1 MHFDE
6 GDVYE
11 AMTEDGQRY
20 TITVGARN
28 EDGTVQVQSSLDA
41 EPVNVNPEQVGGA
54 ILADMDRARASQGEA
69 EQGEIDGQAEMPSA
83 DVDTAQSNVPVYQ
96 QSDVVEA
103 RMPGG
108 TVRGEIF
115 EVSEEAGMP
124 VYSVQWESPVQGVMV
139 GRYSGEELSALQ
151 PAAEPEIGIELV
163 MPTDEEVAAVTAERL
178 RREEAEAANGN
189 NLIPED
195 LRRVLSS
202 EEIEALMDAMEENAV
217 EPENVP
223 YTREEWD
230 ARFSSPIET
239 PAGKVRM
246 GEHQFGKLHPDGN
259 EQRQDRRGWIG
270 HIYATLTSPSIIVE
284 QPSPETGAEREYK
297 YVFVKSFVN
306 ADGDAVTFFA
316 SVTVKKNDMEV
327 VITNHFK
334 KYKDVKN
341 LLKKGKLC
349 FSSVSPSGMQTEPN
363 RSTASA
369 TTSEADINA
378 GASASKGTTQSVSVQ
393 ENEQK
398 SLQPLPTRTTKKG
411 TEVLYHE
418 VPVARTLEELY
429 DGTLTQPEVDAFV
442 TANVKESRKAAERIE
457 STPPKMGT
465 DLAAYKQA
473 KAEWQGKVDEARRKA
488 DYWLEVQAEV
498 QKITGR
504 QNESAS
510 RSIESA
516 SRSIE
521 SASRFTEMPTS
532 MSEAQDGAEYAA
544 MAFAGKMALRITPES
559 FRGETG
565 LGSAEQRQLTGVIA
579 TPENGGV
586 TIEQAAEW
594 LYAAQE
600 NDGVSFYADETEARD
615 AIIEVL
621 SQGNPKGYVARSRK
635 EAAKRDSQAE
645 AADKEAWAQQHF
657 HMSFE
662 EYQAMEEQALP
673 AIIEQYRGFDEATYY
688 ANLANDYE
696 QQNERRNDTEKDSA
710 TESAGI
716 GRSGELLQGEQP
728 ASTGG
733 TRYIG
738 DGQQGRAA
746 ASDVQGGVSAE
757 DARGA
762 SGEGRSENNRNLA
775 ERQGDLGT
783 SIKTSATE
791 TDEDGSPFVLSSSG
805 TTTFGE
811 IKAETGLTPAPIKL
825 SLGNSKYGL
834 IHLER
839 RHGEQI
845 RNAGFKSVEEFVEYV
860 CKNYKRIKQGENSVG
875 EENGTYLLQIEDA
888 HNNTLYIELSTDG
901 RYWGVNSGGVFRK
914 GYGNNKKE
922 VWSASEE
929 QNKQS
934 VADSTLRE
942 EENPDIPTTPNG
954 DVPTTSTG
962 KSTEEVSNL
971 QGNGQESAADAED
984 APVKA
989 ETPTISQESEQVSD
1003 QDNAPYNAEEARR
1016 QPLRERAKEWEAKT
1030 GVKVHLIE
1038 DLSEVQ
1044 NKAARAAL
1052 EAGEEITGWYGRRTG
1067 EVYIYLPNVQNE
1079 SDIDATYVHEVV
1091 AHKGM
1096 RSLLSAEGYD
1106 KLCDR
1111 VWNAMSEDAR
1121 REYTNYPGVEN
1132 IADEAKRRR
1141 AAADEYIA
1149 HLAEKV
1155 NLTDAEQTVWQ
1166 QVVQFFREALEALGI
1181 DVKVS
1186 DAQLSELIRA
1196 SYAKMAQERK
1206 METETETETY
1216 ERLLGEMRA
1225 RQAELYERLP
1235 RPGHLTRAYRD
1246 GDNAAIEQWEDKWRQ
1261 SLQEMTPQ
1269 DLYIM
1274 GATARGMSGAKK
1286 DILKLND
1293 KGRYVIDNERAEY
1306 KAYDYIE
1313 KSLKRR
1319 IKQLE
1324 AEATAED
1331 LRTRDILER
1340 GDRAGEQASFRFIGE
1355 RGAANLDKAEEATTR
1370 LDNLGVAREMES
1382 TGKDAKSI
1390 KMATGW
1396 ERGADGKWRY
1406 ETEDGVF
1413 DVTGELHPE
1422 RRSLSAEERA
1432 ELDGAF
1438 HELMEAFEKGS
1449 LAISEDKIG
1458 ESSMADIY
1466 VAGGMER
1473 SRAER
1478 LAALEDKEDA
1488 VKHTPKYLDDYLE
1501 QEELF
1506 AAYPELRDIKLVEG
1520 DSSLALFG
1528 ALGSYN
1534 PQTKTITLNY
1544 LSHDTLLH
1552 EVQHIIQ
1559 HIEGFAVGG
1568 SKGTI
1573 SAAFRNNRHVR
1584 NEVDGLLN
1592 SLGYNEWLKNATP
1605 AELSGEKVDGRNFN
1619 AGYAFSHSLPPSLGN
1634 ALRDKLDEANGV
1646 IKHNNRLSGGER
1658 GLTPQEQ
1665 YNRLSGEVEARNAQR
1680 RMNMSADER
1689 RHSLASETE
1698 DVAREDQIFIYDALE
1713 SANSEIEKQKPFHE
1727 MIDDLYGNKDADKSK
1742 YARTYFHVADT
1753 PDFMSGIG
1761 LNGAEFTMPFKAIS
1775 SHIGKDSDHYL
1786 DADIWHNLPEALHNP
1801 FLVTKYGKDGRFRIY
1816 TTLMH
1821 NGKYV
1826 AVGVDVKRINQGRNK
1841 PIIEINSIKTV
1852 FAKTGKIGENETVV
1866 CYDERITPEQEAL
1879 LGGRNF
1885 RQYPTIQELSE
1896 HKVTDNSA
1904 NEQGEAGISFRRANR
1919 SQVGFVSNAMKAVEG
1934 IKQEK
1939 ATPQQWL
1946 AMIQKQGGLKA
1957 GEDKWLGL
1965 SDWLKGSEAKTLTK
1979 DEVLDFIG
1987 ENMIRIEEVKYAD
2000 NSLGFQNIYGKAYY
2014 TSDDEYT
2021 GVPVIKVGEVSEAAR
2036 LFNKRHPDMQMHD
2049 DPARITE
2056 EEYGILES
2064 FGYEL
2069 YRDQGKD
2076 IHPVRLDYTTEGL
2089 YNKREIALTV
2099 PTVESWRS
2107 NDDIHFGDAGDG
2119 RAVAWIRFGET
2130 WAYVKEYAD
2139 FYDYS
2144 RQLVEKYFPGRESH
2158 TLSASDLSVMT
2169 EEEVAEYNRFK
2180 AIKESVPMKDSRER
2194 VLVIDEIQ
2202 SKRHQEGRE
2211 KGYLDVKEYR
2221 RKERELNDSL
2231 DEIIEQRVQLIQ
2243 RLNSKYPN
2251 GYHKTEEGVD
2261 EHGMMYKKLVVDERR
2276 VTEEEY
2282 ALYNKLSADI
2292 VDLHEQ
2298 IRSHTRNIQTYSVP
2312 SAPFEKN
2319 WHELAMKRMLRLAA
2333 EEGFDKVAWTKGAQQ
2348 AKRYGMGNAV
2358 DSIESV
2364 RTGSGR
2370 YRLMGIKAGKMVFDQ
2385 YSEKDE
2391 LPELVGMELAAK
2403 ITESE
2408 EEEQTFE
2415 GADLQIGGQGMKGF
2429 YDKMLPSFV
2438 QKYTKKWG
2446 AKVGEVN
2453 LPRLEE
2459 SAQKMWAVDVTEQM
2473 RDEVDEQVMFSKHSV
2488 KSIDARNYGMTET
2501 EANRAID
2508 DATAIVTGKS
2518 RSEARDIRLQREA
2531 ARKARAKELY
2541 DAVLSGDFNDVTL
2554 RMIDNYISDVTPRNP
2569 YGNRI
2574 SQRVPQAVERTVYG
2588 DKRTGAVDLLF
2599 GRISESAVAAS
2610 ERTSKAGRRA
2620 VEEKKKELLK
2630 GWAIATGNWH
2640 TDLSAFVADETPFD
2654 NGKDSD
2660 VFYSQ
2665 EDGYVIKASKG
2676 KPIEKGFPVDL
2687 DNIPLFNYYFPN
2699 TEYEIL
2705 GYGEIEGAFV
2715 RILRQP
2721 LVPFADAASVSVD
2734 DRVAHMASMGFRPLN
2749 KAKTAFTNDDFVVAD
2764 LQKANIV
2771 RDDEGD
2777 IRIIDADMKLHTTDV
2792 GGNYS
2797 YPDVEEDVSF
2807 RVFGGNSGYV
2817 GYSKSKRAVAA
2828 EERGLRNASQMNAEF
2843 AKEVNSIIEERTGKP
2858 SKLTLKAIK
2867 AALPDIKA
2875 DEWHHTSKFGNKTN
2889 YYSAEGVASHF
2900 AKDPAE
2906 EARESA
2912 AREDAKLRDAYAAA
2926 VRERIPTMKVETALG
2941 ERDAFITSEGY
2952 AVEVPNNV
2960 IYNPGSARLYA
2971 IGELMGAAPYVVDST
2986 NDWVFSN
2993 RDAYDDAVREYVRA
3007 VEKAMAEV
3015 DADEEVSFKRVTDR
3029 RKVAEL
3035 EAIAKEEAAI
3045 IETAKKNGT
3054 YLKAPNGEPTKLTP
3068 KQWVQ
3073 VRTKAFKKW
3082 FGDWEKA
3089 ARIEKLRA
3097 SGDAVITGEEIAPSD
3112 DLKEYK
3118 KNALEYGK
3126 TLRGEYVNADTGQT
3140 ISIGKSGVKEVL
3152 NHDYKNAEQLQSI
3165 AAIPLIIENAI
3176 YIDSAENEDVSKN
3189 KDVSHYHYYICG
3201 LKIGDV
3207 DYTVRAVVAEQSN
3220 GERYYDHK
3228 LTQIEKG
3235 TLLDSLSGITTP
3247 GFNQETSPV
3256 SMGKDT
3262 KLLSL
3267 LQTNASKVVDENGEP
3282 MVATHGT
3289 PEFFNTF
3296 DVGTQGAHDAG
3307 WLGTGFYFYTKNRE
3321 YSNAYVRGGGR
3332 VMDVFL
3338 NIRNPYYATS
3348 YEMERLAEADSR
3360 DVSEEFTQELLDEGY
3375 DGVYYDGDLNG
3386 ETVAFH
3392 PNQIKSAEENVGL
3405 FSEEDEDIR
3414 FRSKHEEAREDW
3426 ATRTANIQA
3435 AVDHYERMTASTGK
3449 KWFVTALAKTL
3460 SLNAGTRRAA
3470 RNDLAEAYF
3479 DYTRSLEQL
3488 IKGLEKAY
3496 GKKVKGFENVWWA
3509 MNRKSSMDAREMD
3522 RVRFKYVDPLSDAL
3536 GNLLRHAKEL
3546 RGEKMTDTDV
3556 ETYLMALHGLER
3568 NLHMAKRYAREAMIK
3583 EVTDGLALKEREA
3596 AINNVDATIAAREA
3610 NGEEWW
3616 SEYRK
3621 DYSGFTEM
3629 FGVSII
3635 AA

>member
-615 AIIEVL
+615 AIIDVL

-662 EYQAMEEQALP
+662 EYQAMEEQAIP

-696 QQNERRNDTEKDSA
+696 QQNERRNETRQNSA

-733 TRYIG
+733 TRHIG

-757 DARGA
+757 DAPGTP
-762 SGEGRSENNRNLA
+762 GGGRSENNRNLA

-1003 QDNAPYNAEEARR
+1003 QDNAPYTIAPAQYTTKKGKVLDMHLVKFAGTLTKEQQRA
-1016 QPLRERAKEWEAKT
+1016 AKELAKAE
-1030 GVKVHLIE
+1030 K
-1038 DLSEVQ
+1038 
-1044 NKAARAAL
+1044 
-1052 EAGEEITGWYGRRTG
+1052 GWYDREQGG
-1067 EVYIYLPNVQNE
+1067 FM
-1079 SDIDATYVHEVV
+1079 
-1091 AHKGM
+1091 M
-1096 RSLLSAEGYD
+1096 RSEESAKQLADLLD
-1106 KLCDR
+1106 
-1111 VWNAMSEDAR
+1111 
-1121 REYTNYPGVEN
+1121 
-1132 IADEAKRRR
+1132 
-1141 AAADEYIA
+1141 
-1149 HLAEKV
+1149 
-1155 NLTDAEQTVWQ
+1155 
-1166 QVVQFFREALEALGI
+1166 
-1181 DVKVS
+1181 
-1186 DAQLSELIRA
+1186 
-1196 SYAKMAQERK
+1196 
-1206 METETETETY
+1206 
-1216 ERLLGEMRA
+1216 
-1225 RQAELYERLP
+1225 
-1235 RPGHLTRAYRD
+1235 
-1246 GDNAAIEQWEDKWRQ
+1246 
-1261 SLQEMTPQ
+1261 
-1269 DLYIM
+1269 
-1274 GATARGMSGAKK
+1274 
-1286 DILKLND
+1286 
-1293 KGRYVIDNERAEY
+1293 
-1306 KAYDYIE
+1306 IE
-1313 KSLKRR
+1313 KSNDALNNIESAIDETGSTEKAVDEDDDTLYRSDDTDTLSDVNERFNNQLDTFSEENADSIVFDLGTPSDVLQAAGVVGKPMKLYGSKVAKKMRR
-1319 IKQLE
+1319 HGFSVSELRDLPRAIANPIAVFNNYNEKGNRSILTE
-1324 AEATAED
+1324 
-1331 LRTRDILER
+1331 LRTEQGNFLVTLSIGKGQDVDFNIVSSVFGKGDNNIINWLNNGYATYINKEKALNYLHLATPIVAASDNQELVSATKIVESFENPQVSEVKNDEDIRYRFQNGMSQDELFDALNEHAEYYN
-1340 GDRAGEQASFRFIGE
+1340 AGPS
-1355 RGAANLDKAEEATTR
+1355 NL
-1370 LDNLGVAREMES
+1370 
-1382 TGKDAKSI
+1382 I
-1390 KMATGW
+1390 
-1396 ERGADGKWRY
+1396 
-1406 ETEDGVF
+1406 
-1413 DVTGELHPE
+1413 
-1422 RRSLSAEERA
+1422 
-1432 ELDGAF
+1432 
-1438 HELMEAFEKGS
+1438 
-1449 LAISEDKIG
+1449 
-1458 ESSMADIY
+1458 
-1466 VAGGMER
+1466 
-1473 SRAER
+1473 
-1478 LAALEDKEDA
+1478 AALEDYFGGELVSASSGARNAIEISGLVPVPGGKYSGVEEEYHHIEFRNSNGETFVESVPFVRPEDVA
-1488 VKHTPKYLDDYLE
+1488 ERGIKFREGEGMHTDDALSMENDPVAKMLGKPRFTRKQRREFAERERQRMVARVEHLAKKLHLDNVEVVTDASTLTSSN
-1501 QEELF
+1501 QL
-1506 AAYPELRDIKLVEG
+1506 PLSQSSKLVGIRSIAELEG
-1520 DSSLALFG
+1520 KKQRAKGFYSKSTG
-1528 ALGSYN
+1528 
-1534 PQTKTITLNY
+1534 KITIVIPNHK
-1544 LSHDTLLH
+1544 SVFDVEQTLLH
-1552 EVQHIIQ
+1552 E
-1559 HIEGFAVGG
+1559 AV
-1568 SKGTI
+1568 
-1573 SAAFRNNRHVR
+1573 AHY
-1584 NEVDGLLN
+1584 GLRQLF
-1592 SLGYNEWLKNATP
+1592 
-1605 AELSGEKVDGRNFN
+1605 GEHFDTF
-1619 AGYAFSHSLPPSLGN
+1619 
-1634 ALRDKLDEANGV
+1634 LDNV
-1646 IKHNNRLSGGER
+1646 Y
-1658 GLTPQEQ
+1658 Q
-1665 YNRLSGEVEARNAQR
+1665 
-1680 RMNMSADER
+1680 SADRPIRER
-1689 RHSLASETE
+1689 INSLASKNGWDFRTGTE
-1698 DVAREDQIFIYDALE
+1698 EYLASLAEQTNFEDRDAGWW
-1713 SANSEIEKQKPFHE
+1713 SEIKRWF
-1727 MIDDLYGNKDADKSK
+1727 
-1742 YARTYFHVADT
+1742 
-1753 PDFMSGIG
+1753 
-1761 LNGAEFTMPFKAIS
+1761 
-1775 SHIGKDSDHYL
+1775 L
-1786 DADIWHNLPEALHNP
+1786 DMLH
-1801 FLVTKYGKDGRFRIY
+1801 
-1816 TTLMH
+1816 
-1821 NGKYV
+1821 
-1826 AVGVDVKRINQGRNK
+1826 
-1841 PIIEINSIKTV
+1841 
-1852 FAKTGKIGENETVV
+1852 KIGFEGFTGV
-1866 CYDERITPEQEAL
+1866 TL
-1879 LGGRNF
+1879 
-1885 RQYPTIQELSE
+1885 
-1896 HKVTDNSA
+1896 TDN
-1904 NEQGEAGISFRRANR
+1904 ELRYILWR
-1919 SQVGFVSNAMKAVEG
+1919 SYEN
-1934 IKQEK
+1934 
-1939 ATPQQWL
+1939 L
-1946 AMIQKQGGLKA
+1946 AEPGRYRSIL
-1957 GEDKWLGL
+1957 
-1965 SDWLKGSEAKTLTK
+1965 
-1979 DEVLDFIG
+1979 
-1987 ENMIRIEEVKYAD
+1987 
-2000 NSLGFQNIYGKAYY
+2000 
-2014 TSDDEYT
+2014 
-2021 GVPVIKVGEVSEAAR
+2021 GEVSDVA
-2036 LFNKRHPDMQMHD
+2036 KQ
-2049 DPARITE
+2049 
-2056 EEYGILES
+2056 
-2064 FGYEL
+2064 YEL
-2069 YRDQGKD
+2069 GVGNY
-2076 IHPVRLDYTTEGL
+2076 
-2089 YNKREIALTV
+2089 
-2099 PTVESWRS
+2099 
-2107 NDDIHFGDAGDG
+2107 
-2119 RAVAWIRFGET
+2119 AVSDER
-2130 WAYVKEYAD
+2130 AYVAAEDQAD
-2139 FYDYS
+2139 NIEAVNARFNAELEDFKKKTHVGLMHLGS
-2144 RQLVEKYFPGRESH
+2144 PGAILRASGVNANSI
-2158 TLSASDLSVMT
+2158 TLSPSV
-2169 EEEVAEYNRFK
+2169 
-2180 AIKESVPMKDSRER
+2180 
-2194 VLVIDEIQ
+2194 L
-2202 SKRHQEGRE
+2202 HQH
-2211 KGYLDVKEYR
+2211 L
-2221 RKERELNDSL
+2221 
-2231 DEIIEQRVQLIQ
+2231 
-2243 RLNSKYPN
+2243 
-2251 GYHKTEEGVD
+2251 
-2261 EHGMMYKKLVVDERR
+2261 KKH
-2276 VTEEEY
+2276 
-2282 ALYNKLSADI
+2282 KLSADNIKDLPKALQAPILVYKHGLKHPNI
-2292 VDLHEQ
+2292 VVVTEMEVRDGK
-2298 IRSHTRNIQTYSVP
+2298 ISV
-2312 SAPFEKN
+2312 S
-2319 WHELAMKRMLRLAA
+2319 LRL
-2333 EEGFDKVAWTKGAQQ
+2333 DND
-2348 AKRYGMGNAV
+2348 GNV
-2358 DSIESV
+2358 V
-2364 RTGSGR
+2364 
-2370 YRLMGIKAGKMVFDQ
+2370 
-2385 YSEKDE
+2385 
-2391 LPELVGMELAAK
+2391 
-2403 ITESE
+2403 
-2408 EEEQTFE
+2408 
-2415 GADLQIGGQGMKGF
+2415 
-2429 YDKMLPSFV
+2429 
-2438 QKYTKKWG
+2438 
-2446 AKVGEVN
+2446 EVN
-2453 LPRLEE
+2453 NVR
-2459 SAQKMWAVDVTEQM
+2459 SVH
-2473 RDEVDEQVMFSKHSV
+2473 SK
-2488 KSIDARNYGMTET
+2488 N
-2501 EANRAID
+2501 
-2508 DATAIVTGKS
+2508 AT
-2518 RSEARDIRLQREA
+2518 
-2531 ARKARAKELY
+2531 KELERLSLLPL
-2541 DAVLSGDFNDVTL
+2541 DALKNNLRWVDKEKVSDWLGLPYMGERQDV
-2554 RMIDNYISDVTPRNP
+2554 NP
-2569 YGNRI
+2569 
-2574 SQRVPQAVERTVYG
+2574 
-2588 DKRTGAVDLLF
+2588 KLF
-2599 GRISESAVAAS
+2599 SA
-2610 ERTSKAGRRA
+2610 
-2620 VEEKKKELLK
+2620 
-2630 GWAIATGNWH
+2630 
-2640 TDLSAFVADETPFD
+2640 
-2654 NGKDSD
+2654 
-2660 VFYSQ
+2660 
-2665 EDGYVIKASKG
+2665 
-2676 KPIEKGFPVDL
+2676 
-2687 DNIPLFNYYFPN
+2687 
-2699 TEYEIL
+2699 
-2705 GYGEIEGAFV
+2705 
-2715 RILRQP
+2715 
-2721 LVPFADAASVSVD
+2721 
-2734 DRVAHMASMGFRPLN
+2734 
-2749 KAKTAFTNDDFVVAD
+2749 
-2764 LQKANIV
+2764 ANIV
-2771 RDDEGD
+2771 SNFENPQ
-2777 IRIIDADMKLHTTDV
+2777 V
-2792 GGNYS
+2792 
-2797 YPDVEEDVSF
+2797 P
-2807 RVFGGNSGYV
+2807 
-2817 GYSKSKRAVAA
+2817 
-2828 EERGLRNASQMNAEF
+2828 
-2843 AKEVNSIIEERTGKP
+2843 
-2858 SKLTLKAIK
+2858 
-2867 AALPDIKA
+2867 
-2875 DEWHHTSKFGNKTN
+2875 
-2889 YYSAEGVASHF
+2889 GV
-2900 AKDPAE
+2900 K
-2906 EARESA
+2906 
-2912 AREDAKLRDAYAAA
+2912 
-2926 VRERIPTMKVETALG
+2926 
-2941 ERDAFITSEGY
+2941 
-2952 AVEVPNNV
+2952 N
-2960 IYNPGSARLYA
+2960 
-2971 IGELMGAAPYVVDST
+2971 
-2986 NDWVFSN
+2986 
-2993 RDAYDDAVREYVRA
+2993 
-3007 VEKAMAEV
+3007 
-3015 DADEEVSFKRVTDR
+3015 DEE
-3029 RKVAEL
+3029 
-3035 EAIAKEEAAI
+3035 
-3045 IETAKKNGT
+3045 
-3054 YLKAPNGEPTKLTP
+3054 
-3068 KQWVQ
+3068 
-3073 VRTKAFKKW
+3073 
-3082 FGDWEKA
+3082 
-3089 ARIEKLRA
+3089 
-3097 SGDAVITGEEIAPSD
+3097 
-3112 DLKEYK
+3112 
-3118 KNALEYGK
+3118 
-3126 TLRGEYVNADTGQT
+3126 
-3140 ISIGKSGVKEVL
+3140 EVL
-3152 NHDYKNAEQLQSI
+3152 
-3165 AAIPLIIENAI
+3165 
-3176 YIDSAENEDVSKN
+3176 
-3189 KDVSHYHYYICG
+3189 
-3201 LKIGDV
+3201 
-3207 DYTVRAVVAEQSN
+3207 
-3220 GERYYDHK
+3220 
-3228 LTQIEKG
+3228 
-3235 TLLDSLSGITTP
+3235 
-3247 GFNQETSPV
+3247 
-3256 SMGKDT
+3256 
-3262 KLLSL
+3262 
-3267 LQTNASKVVDENGEP
+3267 
-3282 MVATHGT
+3282 
-3289 PEFFNTF
+3289 
-3296 DVGTQGAHDAG
+3296 
-3307 WLGTGFYFYTKNRE
+3307 
-3321 YSNAYVRGGGR
+3321 
-3332 VMDVFL
+3332 
-3338 NIRNPYYATS
+3338 
-3348 YEMERLAEADSR
+3348 
-3360 DVSEEFTQELLDEGY
+3360 
-3375 DGVYYDGDLNG
+3375 
-3386 ETVAFH
+3386 
-3392 PNQIKSAEENVGL
+3392 
-3405 FSEEDEDIR
+3405 

-3621 DYSGFTEM
+3621 DYSSFTEM